1 MSGAKSDLVLHEGQI
16 LGHPQSD
23 SIAVGG
29 GRIMACGRY
38 ADLKALVGPGTHL
51 IGLGGRTVAPG
62 FVDSHLHFLEA
73 ASAAAGVVVSSAPDI
88 RELLLELRQA
98 AARTAPGN
106 WLKAF
111 GCDEALLTERRGP
124 TLQELD
130 EVVPKHPLRLRH
142 QTLHA
147 SWLNSRAIRALD
159 LEKPDFTPPPGARL
173 YRGDDRRL
181 TGLVTGMEEWLT
193 GRLPPVTIANLEAR
207 ARAYSRELAAAGVTS
222 FTDATVRNGI
232 EHIKMFGQLRAWGAI
247 PQHVSLML
255 GEDHLAVCEEACRLG
270 RQLGLPILAVKF
282 RGRGE
287 PGDADLD
294 ARVESALG
302 LGLGCAF
309 HATEVEEVESALGA
323 LESARARL
331 GADALANTLCRIE
344 HGGVIAPDQISRIA
358 ALRAWVVTNPGF
370 VYHRGEKYLSEPGLI
385 PYTYRCAS
393 LARAGIRLAA
403 GTDAPVT
410 PSRPLTAIATAAT
423 RLDQAGRELAAQER
437 IDLRQAYALFT
448 TSGAELAGRYAGTID
463 VGRAA
468 DLIVLS
474 GDPLDMAPA
483 ALAAAAVDMTIIS
496 GQVVYERGRP
506 ATYTG
511 IPETV

>member
-159 LEKPDFTPPPGARL
+159 LEKPDFTPPPGA
-173 YRGDDRRL
+173 
-181 TGLVTGMEEWLT
+181 
-193 GRLPPVTIANLEAR
+193 
-207 ARAYSRELAAAGVTS
+207 
-222 FTDATVRNGI
+222 
-232 EHIKMFGQLRAWGAI
+232 K
-247 PQHVSLML
+247 
-255 GEDHLAVCEEACRLG
+255 
-270 RQLGLPILAVKF
+270 VK
-282 RGRGE
+282 
-287 PGDADLD
+287 
-294 ARVESALG
+294 
-302 LGLGCAF
+302 
-309 HATEVEEVESALGA
+309 
-323 LESARARL
+323 
-331 GADALANTLCRIE
+331 
-344 HGGVIAPDQISRIA
+344 
-358 ALRAWVVTNPGF
+358 
-370 VYHRGEKYLSEPGLI
+370 KKK
-385 PYTYRCAS
+385 
-393 LARAGIRLAA
+393 
-403 GTDAPVT
+403 
-410 PSRPLTAIATAAT
+410 
-423 RLDQAGRELAAQER
+423 
-437 IDLRQAYALFT
+437 
-448 TSGAELAGRYAGTID
+448 
-463 VGRAA
+463 
-468 DLIVLS
+468 
-474 GDPLDMAPA
+474 
-483 ALAAAAVDMTIIS
+483 
-496 GQVVYERGRP
+496 
-506 ATYTG
+506 
-511 IPETV
+511 